1 MKPARLLFLAAS
13 AFASAAEVDF
23 DHEVIPLLRKHCTE
37 CHAGDKKKGG
47 FTMNTRATLL
57 EGGENGAV
65 LTLSLIHI

>member
-1 MKPARLLFLAAS
+1 MKPALLLFLAAS

-47 FTMNTRATLL
+47 FTIMARC
-57 EGGENGAV
+57 
-65 LTLSLIHI
+65 